1 MLFLFVACIGYFFG
15 CLNGSQIIGKFKN
28 IDVRT
33 GGSKNPG
40 ATNTLMVIGF
50 KAAVLVA
57 IIDIFKAI
65 SSLAL
70 VYILISSLS
79 LSNETILLYLNGL
92 FIIIGHNYPISMHF
106 KGGKGTASFLGFLLF
121 FDYKFMIAA
130 FILFF
135 LIALI
140 TNYLVLGTFTAYLA
154 FISYSLYAFGKVTGL
169 LALIFMIIFLFR
181 HIDNF
186 KRIINHE
193 EKQMRSMFKNEMN

>member
-92 FIIIGHNYPISMHF
+92 FIIIGHNYPITMHF

-154 FISYSLYAFGKVTGL
+154 FISYSLYVFGKLTGL

>member
-1 MLFLFVACIGYFFG
+1 
-15 CLNGSQIIGKFKN
+15 
-28 IDVRT
+28 
-33 GGSKNPG
+33 
-40 ATNTLMVIGF
+40 
-50 KAAVLVA
+50 AVLVA

-65 SSLAL
+65 SSLTL
-70 VYILISSLS
+70 VYILISLLS

-121 FDYKFMIAA
+121 FDYKFMITA

-193 EKQMRSMFKNEMN
+193 EKQMRSMFKNE